1 MILGYMRVHL
11 KMECL
16 MAMVDISM
24 QTKFSVAFGKMGKC
38 MDQEHFNLRKMLKNG
53 KPKNVKLQTKF
64 GKVIS

>member
-1 MILGYMRVHL
+1 
-11 KMECL
+11 

-24 QTKFSVAFGKMGKC
+24 QTKFSVAFGKMDKC